1 MTEQKRFQP
10 IEAKV
15 RNIKVGDTISVRTEE
30 TCYIIGEGRSH
41 TWTETNR
48 YYIQGKCQDPKNM
61 HRSYLQLCK
70 MKADGTYKLR
80 QLQGGVINKMPRKA
94 QPTDHPLNYGA
105 QTWLKSRPVIIVS
118 RKN

>member
-10 IEAKV
+10 IKAKV
-15 RNIKVGDTISVRTEE
+15 RNVKVGDIISVSSVE

-48 YYIQGKCQDPKNM
+48 YYVQNKCQSPENM
-61 HRSYLQLCK
+61 HRSWLQLCRIK
-70 MKADGTYKLR
+70 TDGTYKLR
-80 QLQGGVINKMPRKA
+80 KLSGGAINKMPRKPE
-94 QPTDHPLNYGA
+94 QHDSPILYGA
-105 QTWLKSRPVIIVS
+105 QSWLKSAPVIIIS